1 MNAGPRNGTERK
13 AQRARLAASVRRL
26 MVACAATLLL
36 PNVAQADSRSTIID
50 FGGGGSSAAY
60 LPSSAAARAPAQVA
74 QQNVPTPVASTV
86 APAQAYMPA
95 PAATSLPQAANA
107 APVRQLAVATPVSQY
122 DVAPAGVN
130 GYTVAP
136 TSIEGYSTPPVE
148 TDRRQYA
155 ELYTPRPLPPRLG
168 EPVAPPAPV
177 YGQPAPARPV
187 AKAPRRAA
195 SGYPPAKMDD
205 PDRDERQAEE
215 QQAEEAKAEKTEKPK
230 LFAVDAT
237 FGSTTRKAGV
247 GSVGIT
253 SAIGGNLDQS
263 GMRFHTAAQIQ
274 FGCCVGQFKDTTTYR
289 GTTYSN
295 HVLVGYEWVGEKGT
309 IATYAGINVENQP
322 VAPIEDGFVS
332 GTRQTT
338 AGFQAALD
346 LYYTPTDW
354 MMMSTNASF
363 STRKRAYYVRSKLGF
378 AVAEELY
385 IGPEVGASGSTDYNQ
400 YRVGAHI
407 SGVKI
412 GAVSFGL
419 SGGYAF
425 DRKNGNGG
433 YMILD
438 SRMTF

>member
-1 MNAGPRNGTERK
+1 MISSLRNGT
-13 AQRARLAASVRRL
+13 AGGAHRARPVASLRWLA
-26 MVACAATLLL
+26 VAAALSLSTT
-36 PNVAQADSRSTIID
+36 ARADGRNTMID
-50 FGGGGSSAAY
+50 FGSGGTSAAY
-60 LPSSAAARAPAQVA
+60 LPGSAAAHAPAQVA

-86 APAQAYMPA
+86 APGQAYMPA
-95 PAATSLPQAANA
+95 PAAVSYPQGAT
-107 APVRQLAVATPVSQY
+107 APARQPAIATPVSQY

-130 GYTVAP
+130 GYAVAP
-136 TSIEGYSTPPVE
+136 TSIEGYSNPPVQ

-155 ELYTPRPLPPRLG
+155 ELYAPRPLPPRLG

-195 SGYPPAKMDD
+195 PGYPPAKMDE
-205 PDRDERQAEE
+205 PDRDE
-215 QQAEEAKAEKTEKPK
+215 QQADDNKDEKDEKPEKPK
-230 LFAVDAT
+230 LFAVDAS

-253 SAIGGNLDQS
+253 SAVGGNLDKS
-263 GMRFHTAAQIQ
+263 GMRFHTAWQVQ

-289 GTTYSN
+289 GTTYSS

-309 IATYAGINVENQP
+309 IATYAGVNVENQP
-322 VAPIEDGFVS
+322 VAPIDANLET

-363 STRKRAYYVRSKLGF
+363 STRKRAYYARSKLGF

-385 IGPEVGASGSTDYNQ
+385 VGPEAGASGSTDYNQ

-412 GAVSFGL
+412 GAMSFGL